1 MANSPYPFTPHD
13 PRGVMDRIGDAVE
26 PAVLGVAQGA
36 SRGLRSLGNDILGTA
51 GQMAENTETYIAT
64 NIGAGGRNL
73 ARNVAAATGS
83 LPSDINNE
91 GPMQFAYDTPRQM
104 DRLPGSSYDAAAEAK
119 ASNSVAGFANDRVAA
134 IKARDAGK
142 AMLDEA
148 EAMGKASQAGQ
159 WQAPQYTDARN
170 PDTSPPLN
178 TAATRAQSLYD
189 RNPAG
194 MHAQMFPT
202 QAPILSHAG
211 SPTTT
216 HFGEGMHGMGAS
228 QGPQAPTVVGHA
240 PVTQQTPMGRVNSHF
255 MGQAPSSLR
264 PKMSR
269 MIADHSRMGMSAKT
283 TKKFV

>member
-1 MANSPYPFTPHD
+1 MDEPYERKYSTGLIKTAQAVGGGLTDVGQAVSSPVSNGF
-13 PRGVMDRIGDAVE
+13 
-26 PAVLGVAQGA
+26 
-36 SRGLRSLGNDILGTA
+36 RSLGNGILDFNNTVVGNSNNTKNIASLIGGAPQEQMQPTAPRAPIVGDLPAAITDDQWNGGANFQNDI
-51 GQMAENTETYIAT
+51 
-64 NIGAGGRNL
+64 
-73 ARNVAAATGS
+73 VTG
-83 LPSDINNE
+83 
-91 GPMQFAYDTPRQM
+91 
-104 DRLPGSSYDAAAEAK
+104 
-119 ASNSVAGFANDRVAA
+119 

-148 EAMGKASQAGQ
+148 GAMGKASQAGQ

-170 PDTSPPLN
+170 PETAPPLN

-216 HFGEGMHGMGAS
+216 HFGEGAHGMGVS

-240 PVTQQTPMGRVNSHF
+240 PVTQQTPMGRVGQHF
-255 MGQAPSSLR
+255 MGQAPSPIR
-264 PKMSR
+264 PGMSR
-269 MIADHSRMGMSAKT
+269 MIADHSRMGMGAKT
-283 TKKFV
+283 TRKFV